1 MATPTTAASMQPRM
15 LLVYGS
21 QTQTCKRIA
30 SKMSTHWKDK
40 GVVAVCDVFD
50 GNTLSHETEDLAQ
63 LKDNYDVLVVITS
76 SFGDGEPPDN
86 YTNFLLKILQAAEDG
101 SKPLEGMQHA
111 VLGEGSSVYQETFQ
125 NCPRLTD
132 KYLEECGSRRFLAR
146 HETDVGGDEDEA
158 VSRDLFREG
167 VLSALKAGLPNASS
181 APAAAWGKPRHSHSE
196 PTDQILAKTVADL
209 GGGRSQT
216 WAQILVP
223 ATVACV
229 AVGAF
234 VYTQYFMEE

>member
-132 KYLEECGSRRFLAR
+132 KYLEECGSRRFFAR
-146 HETDVGGDEDEA
+146 HETDVGGEEDEE
-158 VSRDLFREG
+158 VSRNLFRNG
-167 VLSALKAGLPNASS
+167 VAEILLKGLPKATT
-181 APAAAWGKPRHSHSE
+181 AAAAAWAKPRQSHGE
-196 PTDQILAKTVADL
+196 PTDQIKVHSVESL
-209 GGGRSQT
+209 GGGRGQT
-216 WAQILVP
+216 TMQILVP
-223 ATVACV
+223 LTVAV
-229 AVGAF
+229 IGVGSFCYLQFFA
-234 VYTQYFMEE
+234 E